1 MVSFIKPKWIRR
13 RAPDQASLAKMKELL
28 DGLQLHTVCESAHC
42 PNQGECFGRGVAT
55 FMILGDVCTRNC
67 TFCAVTHGP
76 PAPPDV
82 NEPQRVAEAA
92 QRLGLQHVV
101 ITSVTRDDLP
111 DGGAEYFAKTI
122 HGLRKILPDATVE
135 VLVPDFRGSAEA
147 IEVVVMAKPAVFN
160 HNLETVPRLY
170 PKVRPKADYHVSLQ
184 ILNRAK
190 EFDSTVITKSGLMLG
205 LGESHEE
212 VLETM
217 RNLCHVNCNI
227 LTLGQYLCP
236 SPNHFPVVRFL
247 DPSEFDE
254 LRIRGIEMGF
264 QSVVS
269 GPLVRSSY
277 RAEDVVR
284 GDSSQ
289 LKGSSCSMG

>member
-1 MVSFIKPKWIRR
+1 MVSFIKPKWLRR
-13 RAPDQASLAKMKELL
+13 RAPDSAALTKMKELL

-67 TFCAVTHGP
+67 AFCAVTHGK
-76 PAPPDV
+76 PAPLDA

-92 QRLGLQHVV
+92 KRLGLQHVV
-101 ITSVTRDDLP
+101 VTSVTRDDLP
-111 DGGAEYFAKTI
+111 NGGAEHFARTI
-122 HGLRKILPDATVE
+122 YNLRKILPDATVE
-135 VLVPDFRGSAEA
+135 VLVPDFGGSVEA
-147 IEVVVMAKPAVFN
+147 IEVVVRAKPTVFN

-170 PKVRPKADYHVSLQ
+170 PSVRPQADYHISLQ

-190 EFDSTVITKSGLMLG
+190 EIDSTVITKSGLMLG
-205 LGESHEE
+205 LGECSDE

-217 RNLCHVNCNI
+217 RDLRQVNCDV
-227 LTLGQYLCP
+227 LTLGQYLRP
-236 SPNHFPVVRFL
+236 SPTHFPVVRFI
-247 DPSEFDE
+247 DPNEFDY
-254 LRIRGIEMGF
+254 LRIKGLDMGF

-277 RAEDVVR
+277 RAQDVVR
-284 GDSSQ
+284 GYSSQ
-289 LKGSSCSMG
+289 TKGSSCSMG